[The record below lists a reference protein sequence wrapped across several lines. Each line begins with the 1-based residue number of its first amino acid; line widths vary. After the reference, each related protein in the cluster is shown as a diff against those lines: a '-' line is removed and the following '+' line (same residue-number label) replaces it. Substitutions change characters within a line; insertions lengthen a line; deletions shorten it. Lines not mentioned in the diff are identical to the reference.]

1 MSNSFGIKVIACD
14 KIFYSGRCTQLVLP
28 LRDGS
33 KAIQAHHE
41 NMVFSVEV
49 GEIKITKE
57 DGSTIVGVTG
67 TGFAQMVNNRATV
80 IVDTCEYPEE
90 IDLRR
95 AVEAKERAEEQL
107 RQKQSIAEYHISK
120 ASLARAMARLKE
132 GSGKGTPYGY

>member
-57 DGSTIVGVTG
+57 DGQWI
-67 TGFAQMVNNRATV
+67 GFYKIRQ
-80 IVDTCEYPEE
+80 IVD
-90 IDLRR
+90 
-95 AVEAKERAEEQL
+95 
-107 RQKQSIAEYHISK
+107 
-120 ASLARAMARLKE
+120 
-132 GSGKGTPYGY
+132 SGFGESDCL

>member
-95 AVEAKERAEEQL
+95 AEEAKERAEEQL
-107 RQKQSIAEYHISK
+107 RQKQSIFQRHH
-120 ASLARAMARLKE
+120 
-132 GSGKGTPYGY
+132 

>member
-90 IDLRR
+90 ILETNRLIHTLN
-95 AVEAKERAEEQL
+95 L
-107 RQKQSIAEYHISK
+107 RQRGQVWNSLKNLRLEVCEKQLWTE
-120 ASLARAMARLKE
+120 M
-132 GSGKGTPYGY
+132 

>member
-1 MSNSFGIKVIACD
+1 MHSVSF
-14 KIFYSGRCTQLVLP
+14 P

-95 AVEAKERAEEQL
+95 LRKPKKE
-107 RQKQSIAEYHISK
+107 QKNSFVRSK
-120 ASLARAMARLKE
+120 VLLNIIFQRHH
-132 GSGKGTPYGY
+132 

>member
-57 DGSTIVGVTG
+57 YGSTIVGVTG
-67 TGFAQMVNNRATV
+67 TVRATV

-95 AVEAKERAEEQL
+95 AEEAKERAEEQL

>member
-95 AVEAKERAEEQL
+95 AEEAKERAEEQL

-120 ASLARAMARLKE
+120 ASLARARARLKE

>member
-57 DGSTIVGVTG
+57 DGSTIV
-67 TGFAQMVNNRATV
+67 NNRATV

-95 AVEAKERAEEQL
+95 AEEAKERAEEQL

>member
-95 AVEAKERAEEQL
+95 AEEAKERA
-107 RQKQSIAEYHISK
+107 
-120 ASLARAMARLKE
+120 
-132 GSGKGTPYGY
+132 

>member
-57 DGSTIVGVTG
+57 DGFV
-67 TGFAQMVNNRATV
+67 R
-80 IVDTCEYPEE
+80 
-90 IDLRR
+90 
-95 AVEAKERAEEQL
+95 
-107 RQKQSIAEYHISK
+107 SK
-120 ASLARAMARLKE
+120 VLLNIIFQRHH
-132 GSGKGTPYGY
+132 